1 MWVDVYDE
9 VICDVICFF
18 FSQATN
24 VQLVSYSASIIRHV
38 SALLLI
44 SSPRSCIMMEAS
56 SYALDILFHI
66 GNHVDITGT
75 RRMKKALSET
85 WMTNPFEIQ
94 GLEKYVLVVP
104 V

>member
-1 MWVDVYDE
+1 
-9 VICDVICFF
+9 
-18 FSQATN
+18 
-24 VQLVSYSASIIRHV
+24 
-38 SALLLI
+38 
-44 SSPRSCIMMEAS
+44 MMEAS